1 MDLKS
6 LQSVARQKLNGTC
19 RVCPICDGR
28 ACAGEVPG
36 MGGTGTGEAFKENVR
51 ALAAINLNLRAIHNA
66 SSPDTTANFL
76 NQQFKT
82 PIMAAPMTNSVLNAG
97 GGLTEREMVTA
108 IVMGSHLAGSM
119 AWLGD
124 PAEAV
129 MYSEGLD
136 AMKSAGRGAV
146 IIKPRI
152 DHDNILHLFSQAEKA
167 GAVAVGID
175 VDGAGLITMKLKG
188 QPVGPKTK
196 EQIIELVQST
206 NLPFIVK
213 GIMTVDEAITCAE
226 AGVNAIVVSNHGGRV
241 LDHTPGTAAVLHQIA
256 KEVRGRVTIFVDGGI
271 RSGVDALK
279 MLALGADGV
288 LVGRPLI
295 VGAYGG
301 GADGVRL
308 LIEKYTS
315 ELYASM
321 ILTGCSSLATITPRI
336 LSLW

>member
-1 MDLKS
+1 MDLRAVRESAKP
-6 LQSVARQKLNGTC
+6 KLKGAC
-19 RVCPICDGR
+19 RVCLVCDGR

-36 MGGTGTGEAFKENVR
+36 MGGTGTGEAFKANVR
-51 ALAAINLNLRAIHNA
+51 ALATINLNLRTIHNA

-76 NQQFKT
+76 KQQLKT

-97 GGLTEREMVTA
+97 GGLTEREMVTS

-124 PAEAV
+124 PADAA
-129 MYSEGLD
+129 MYAAGLD
-136 AMKSAGRGAV
+136 AMNSAGRGAV
-146 IIKPRI
+146 IIKPRV
-152 DHDNILHLFSQAEKA
+152 DHDNVLHLFSQVEKA

-196 EQIIELVQST
+196 AQITELVQST

-213 GIMTVDEAITCAE
+213 GIMTVDEAIICAE

-241 LDHTPGTAAVLHQIA
+241 LDHTPGTADVLHPIA
-256 KEVRGRVTIFVDGGI
+256 KAVRGKVTIFVDGGI

-301 GADGVRL
+301 GADGVKFL
-308 LIEKYTS
+308 VEKYTS
-315 ELYASM
+315 ELYAGM
-321 ILTGCSSLATITPRI
+321 LLTGCSSLAEITPRI

>member
-1 MDLKS
+1 MDLKVLHS
-6 LQSVARQKLNGTC
+6 IARQKLNGKC
-19 RVCPICDGR
+19 RICPICDGR
-28 ACAGEVPG
+28 ACTGEVPG
-36 MGGTGTGEAFKENVR
+36 MGGTGTGESFKANVR
-51 ALAAINLNLRAIHNA
+51 ALAEINLNLRTIHNA

-76 NQQFKT
+76 NQQLKT

-124 PAEAV
+124 PVDAA
-129 MYSEGLD
+129 MYSDGLD
-136 AMKSAGRGAV
+136 AISSAGRGAV
-146 IIKPRI
+146 IIEPRI

-196 EQIIELVQST
+196 EQITELVQST

-241 LDHTPGTAAVLHQIA
+241 LDHTPGTADVLHQIA
-256 KEVRGRVTIFVDGGI
+256 KTVKGKVTIFVDGGI

-301 GADGVRL
+301 GADGVKF
-308 LIEKYTS
+308 LIDKYTS
-315 ELYASM
+315 ELYTGM
-321 ILTGCSSLATITPRI
+321 ILTGCSSLAEITPRI
-336 LSLW
+336 LSL